1 MNKNISMKIMEGLK
15 LIEHLDLM
23 FNNPFKCNS
32 VYERELEKIRQ
43 IECHYRPNIVTGR
56 VYAICSPNS
65 DFIYIGST
73 TKPLKRRF
81 WEHMYRFKIYM
92 ANATSNYV
100 SSFEIIR
107 AGDAFII
114 ELALI
119 AGTVCQLRDL
129 EYKFIKHTKNCVN
142 IYGV

>member
-1 MNKNISMKIMEGLK
+1 MNKNITMKIMEGLK
-15 LIEHLDLM
+15 LIEQLDLM

-32 VYERELEKIRQ
+32 VYEREQEKIRQ
-43 IECHYRPNIVTGR
+43 IECHHRPNIVTGR

-73 TKPLKRRF
+73 KYSLKHRF
-81 WEHMYRFKIYM
+81 SKHMSDFKIYM
-92 ANATSNYV
+92 ANKTSGYI
-100 SSFEIIR
+100 SSFDIIR
-107 AGDAFII
+107 TGDAFII
-114 ELALI
+114 ELASI

-142 IYGV
+142 IHGA